1 MRFTYTAHFKFRA
14 KQRKISL
21 ILARKIYNQASSI
34 LFDKLRNYHIAI
46 AELEVRGKRRKLML
60 AYDRIN
66 DMIEFITVHIIREKE
81 IKNKIISGRWRY
93 EN

>member
-1 MRFTYTAHFKFRA
+1 MRFAYTPHFKFRA

-34 LFDKLRNYHIAI
+34 LFDKLRNHHIAI
-46 AELEVRGKRRKLML
+46 AKLKVRGKRRKLML
-60 AYDRIN
+60 AYDKIN
-66 DMIEFITVHIIREKE
+66 DTIEFITVHIIREKE
-81 IKNKIISGRWRY
+81 IKNKIISGRWKY

>member
-1 MRFTYTAHFKFRA
+1 MTFTYTTHFKFRA

-21 ILARKIYNQASSI
+21 KLAREIYSQASTK
-34 LFDKLRNYHIAI
+34 LFDNLRNHHIAI
-46 AELEVRGKRRKLML
+46 AKLKVRGKRRKLML
-60 AYDRIN
+60 AYDKIN

-81 IKNKIISGRWRY
+81 IKNKIISGRWKY